1 MLNAGGPQSGQHGD
15 SRAVVNSEGWTQSFA
30 RTRGRPERS
39 TTYWLR
45 VSVNVNR
52 RVEGKGREKGPRNSL
67 RGHGGHGELNAWAGR
82 PSCQAGKGRPDRQAK
97 EIREMNRTFGG
108 KRLISRISFTC
119 LPRVPRGQDGRSSVA
134 FVVS

>member
-52 RVEGKGREKGPRNSL
+52 RVEGKGREEGPRNSL
-67 RGHGGHGELNAWAGR
+67 RGHGGHGGTAVLSARNA
-82 PSCQAGKGRPDRQAK
+82 RQTG
-97 EIREMNRTFGG
+97 ERDPGNEPHVGG
-108 KRLISRISFTC
+108 SGSFPGS
-119 LPRVPRGQDGRSSVA
+119 L
-134 FVVS
+134 